1 MYILGK
7 LYYGKNG
14 PFYDA
19 LKENRCFFQTRGE
32 EFPYSIQGGKAVV
45 GVWGLFTK
53 GLGKN
58 I

>member
-1 MYILGK
+1 MMHL
-7 LYYGKNG
+7 
-14 PFYDA
+14 
-19 LKENRCFFQTRGE
+19 NRIDVLFQTRGE

-45 GVWGLFTK
+45 GLWGLFTK